1 MGMPVR
7 LGLTHSKTQKMD
19 RRRRVFVDDIT
30 GSDGW
35 LIDNT
40 IHMVIVIVCGDYQG
54 SLIIVEVEI

>member
-1 MGMPVR
+1 MG
-7 LGLTHSKTQKMD
+7 THSKTQKMD

-30 GSDGW
+30 GSDDGW